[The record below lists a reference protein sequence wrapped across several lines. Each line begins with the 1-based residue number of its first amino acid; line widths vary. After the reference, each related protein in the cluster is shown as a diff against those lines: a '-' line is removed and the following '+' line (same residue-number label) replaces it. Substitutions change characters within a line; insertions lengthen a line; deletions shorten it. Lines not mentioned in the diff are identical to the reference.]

1 MLADRPQRPALDSRT
16 SGADAAPA
24 RPASISP
31 PGPASPGPASPDPVS
46 PAPVDVLPA
55 AAGPAGTGP
64 RAALAGSP
72 GSRRA
77 RRKRSLLRRAGV
89 ALPAGGLA
97 LLLIVVVWG
106 AAKVMNPQGT
116 GAASLFQSIDGLGQ
130 SGSVALLEQE
140 RQTLIEMT
148 AASKT
153 LSTAAKPAMANP
165 EQILASQNT
174 STSSSSQ
181 TTGGTGVATTAPPSN
196 PTAAEATAQSMLASF
211 GFSSSQWPCLYDIW
225 QRESGWNVYA
235 ENAASG
241 AYGIPQSLP
250 GDKMASAG
258 ADWQTDAAT
267 QIRWGLGYIK
277 SVYGTPCAAW
287 ANEENYGYY

>member
-1 MLADRPQRPALDSRT
+1 MLAERPQASAKDPETTGAEPAASSPAT
-16 SGADAAPA
+16 SGTGSFGA
-24 RPASISP
+24 RSARKKKRGLLRRTGI
-31 PGPASPGPASPDPVS
+31 A
-46 PAPVDVLPA
+46 LPA
-55 AAGPAGTGP
+55 A
-64 RAALAGSP
+64 
-72 GSRRA
+72 
-77 RRKRSLLRRAGV
+77 V
-89 ALPAGGLA
+89 LA
-97 LLLIVVVWG
+97 LLLVVVVWG

-116 GAASLFQSIDGLGQ
+116 GASSLFQSIDGLGR

-148 AASKT
+148 AASRVLT
-153 LSTAAKPAMANP
+153 TAAKPAQADP
-165 EQILASQNT
+165 EAILEAQNS
-174 STSSSSQ
+174 STASSSQ

-196 PTAAEATAQSMLASF
+196 PTAAEATAQGLLASF
-211 GFSSSQWPCLYDIW
+211 GYSSAQWPCLFDLW
-225 QRESGWNVYA
+225 QQESSWNVYA

-277 SVYGTPCAAW
+277 SVYGTPCGAW
-287 ANEENYGYY
+287 GNEEADGFY